1 MKRRVGA
8 EGMMPEICLSWNN
21 ISKLS
26 MQRVISG
33 CGGQFIDFPQ
43 NVQATSFSFDTF
55 LAPALSLT
63 KGRAKEKYTQPSG
76 CAKKLK
82 S

>member
-21 ISKLS
+21 ISRCS

-55 LAPALSLT
+55 LLGDKRKVYSAVRL
-63 KGRAKEKYTQPSG
+63 
-76 CAKKLK
+76 C
-82 S
+82 

>member
-1 MKRRVGA
+1 
-8 EGMMPEICLSWNN
+8 
-21 ISKLS
+21 

-55 LAPALSLT
+55 LLAGKRKVFSVEGQQAGLNVT
-63 KGRAKEKYTQPSG
+63 KMGF
-76 CAKKLK
+76 
-82 S
+82 